1 MAAAALL
8 LSASRARAQQPSADS
23 TRIAADSTQASADSA
38 EASVPQRD
46 VMDILGQ
53 ILHGKPEKPT
63 VGAPPGLVLT
73 LLPAFS
79 INPATGLLVGVAVNG
94 LKRLGPRETTNASTA
109 SLSVNYTT
117 KQQFNVLARSNIFGS
132 GNSFLLQGDWR
143 YLDTSQPTYG
153 LGPAQPEDQKD
164 DLQYNLIRIYQT
176 AYRQVTGQLLMGFG
190 YHLNDYFNIVD
201 PKAEQ
206 GLPSPVLDYNGGQKV
221 TTMISSGLS
230 ADLVYDNRDN
240 PIYATRG
247 IYMSASLRMFPTW
260 LGSDNTWQSFQSDLR
275 TYGRLDGAG
284 RHVFATWATTWFTF
298 GSPPYLEL
306 PAIGWDT
313 YARSGRGY
321 PQGRVRGNNQ
331 IYLEGEYR
339 VTLSADGFWGA
350 AAFLNLLS
358 TSDPTTGAFKHV
370 DPGGGLGL
378 RIKLNKHSSTN
389 ITLDYGFGAHGSNGL
404 FMGTGEAF

>member
-1 MAAAALL
+1 
-8 LSASRARAQQPSADS
+8 
-23 TRIAADSTQASADSA
+23 
-38 EASVPQRD
+38 
-46 VMDILGQ
+46 MDILAQ

-79 INPATGLLVGVAVNG
+79 VNPSTGLLVGVAVNA
-94 LKRLGPRETTNASTA
+94 LKRLGPPETTNSSTA

-153 LGPAQPEDQKD
+153 LGPALPDDQKD

-176 AYRQVTGQLLMGFG
+176 AYRPVTGQLLMGFG

-201 PKAEQ
+201 SKAEQ
-206 GLPSPVLDYNGGQKV
+206 GLPSPLLDYNGGQKV

-230 ADLVYDNRDN
+230 ADLVFDNRDN

-260 LGSDNTWQSFQSDLR
+260 LGSDNTWQSFQSELR
-275 TYGRLDGAG
+275 TYGRLDRAG
-284 RHVFATWATTWFTF
+284 RQF
-298 GSPPYLEL
+298 SPPGPRHGSLSAHR
-306 PAIGWDT
+306 PIWSCPRSAGTPTRAADGAI
-313 YARSGRGY
+313 R
-321 PQGRVRGNNQ
+321 RVAIRGNNQ

-350 AAFLNLLS
+350 AAFLNLLVHQR
-358 TSDPTTGAFKHV
+358 SDYRSLPTRRCGRRGGAADQAQQALVNEHHAR
-370 DPGGGLGL
+370 L
-378 RIKLNKHSSTN
+378 RVR
-389 ITLDYGFGAHGSNGL
+389 GARLERPRSWGPARPFSP
-404 FMGTGEAF
+404 TRS

>member
-1 MAAAALL
+1 MTCRAFRSFLRYQLCPGMAAALV
-8 LSASRARAQQPSADS
+8 LSASSARAQQSSADS
-23 TRIAADSTQASADSA
+23 TPKAADST

-46 VMDILGQ
+46 VMDILAQ

-79 INPATGLLVGVAVNG
+79 VNPSTGLLVGVAVNA
-94 LKRLGPRETTNASTA
+94 LKRLGPPETTNSSTA

-153 LGPAQPEDQKD
+153 LGPALPDDQKD

-176 AYRQVTGQLLMGFG
+176 AYRPVTGQLLMGFG

-206 GLPSPVLDYNGGQKV
+206 GLPSPLLDYNGGQKV

-230 ADLVYDNRDN
+230 AGPRVRQ
-240 PIYATRG
+240 PRQ
-247 IYMSASLRMFPTW
+247 P
-260 LGSDNTWQSFQSDLR
+260 DLR
-275 TYGRLDGAG
+275 DSGHTTCPRACGCFPPGWAATTPGRASSRTSGPMAGSIARGGTFSPSGPRHGSPSAHRLIWSCPRSAGTPTRAADGAIRRVASG
-284 RHVFATWATTWFTF
+284 VTIRSTWR
-298 GSPPYLEL
+298 GS
-306 PAIGWDT
+306 I
-313 YARSGRGY
+313 
-321 PQGRVRGNNQ
+321 V
-331 IYLEGEYR
+331 
-339 VTLSADGFWGA
+339 
-350 AAFLNLLS
+350 
-358 TSDPTTGAFKHV
+358 
-370 DPGGGLGL
+370 
-378 RIKLNKHSSTN
+378 
-389 ITLDYGFGAHGSNGL
+389 
-404 FMGTGEAF
+404 